1 MGLRTSEK
9 PRRDLDG
16 DAGFYERE
24 QLGYRP
30 SEAGGGSL
38 LCGSTSCISRVCSS
52 SAVRGGT
59 EEWDAHSRHLAEDHF
74 RSRYFLMK

>member
-30 SEAGGGSL
+30 SEAGGGIL
-38 LCGSTSCISRVCSS
+38 LCGSTASHVSAAALPCVGEQRSGMHTADIWLRTISGHVIS
-52 SAVRGGT
+52 
-59 EEWDAHSRHLAEDHF
+59 L
-74 RSRYFLMK
+74 